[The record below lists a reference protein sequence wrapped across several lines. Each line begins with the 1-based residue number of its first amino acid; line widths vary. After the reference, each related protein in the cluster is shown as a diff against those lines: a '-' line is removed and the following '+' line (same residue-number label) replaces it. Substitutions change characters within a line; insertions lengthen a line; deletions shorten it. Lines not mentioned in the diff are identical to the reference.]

1 MSHSRIELSHG
12 WTLKQHDDDK
22 GEWLPVKSVPSQ
34 VHIDLLANNKY
45 AKPRLLNEKKE
56 SSTDF

>member
-1 MSHSRIELSHG
+1 MSHSQIELSHG
-12 WTLKQHDDDK
+12 WTLKQRDDDK

-45 AKPRLLNEKKE
+45 VIPPLLQEKKE
-56 SSTDF
+56 SPTHQ